1 MKKRKALLLIAAIM
15 IVSTLMTVTV
25 FADTGP
31 KPSVHVSFENMGGEP
46 CYATLLSKTAST
58 GPFYVW
64 DGNEEHIDL
73 SYGFITEDVW
83 RAFVEYDDPDGYFFL
98 QRAVWKVSVSK
109 ELTWGYYPPESFKIL
124 LFYPETGSF
133 LASGICERYAF
144 DSYFTVDV
152 SENAGGQLTAEKTYE
167 WQPEILS
174 LILRILITIAIELL
188 IAMLFGFRSRRELL
202 FLAIVNILT
211 QILLNVL
218 LNIIN
223 FRSGQAAFTA
233 GYVLLEL
240 AVFAAEAAI
249 YSVFLRRISDK
260 TRPVWVYVIYALV
273 ANAASF
279 AAGMGIAHAVPGIF

>member
-1 MKKRKALLLIAAIM
+1 
-15 IVSTLMTVTV
+15 
-25 FADTGP
+25 
-31 KPSVHVSFENMGGEP
+31 
-46 CYATLLSKTAST
+46 
-58 GPFYVW
+58 
-64 DGNEEHIDL
+64 
-73 SYGFITEDVW
+73 
-83 RAFVEYDDPDGYFFL
+83 
-98 QRAVWKVSVSK
+98 
-109 ELTWGYYPPESFKIL
+109 
-124 LFYPETGSF
+124 
-133 LASGICERYAF
+133 
-144 DSYFTVDV
+144 
-152 SENAGGQLTAEKTYE
+152 
-167 WQPEILS
+167 
-174 LILRILITIAIELL
+174 
-188 IAMLFGFRSRRELL
+188 MLFGFRSRRELL

>member
-1 MKKRKALLLIAAIM
+1 MKKRKALLLIAAFM

-109 ELTWGYYPPESFKIL
+109 DLTWGYYPPESFK
-124 LFYPETGSF
+124 
-133 LASGICERYAF
+133 
-144 DSYFTVDV
+144 
-152 SENAGGQLTAEKTYE
+152 
-167 WQPEILS
+167 
-174 LILRILITIAIELL
+174 
-188 IAMLFGFRSRRELL
+188 
-202 FLAIVNILT
+202 
-211 QILLNVL
+211 ILLNVL

-233 GYVLLEL
+233 GYVMLEL